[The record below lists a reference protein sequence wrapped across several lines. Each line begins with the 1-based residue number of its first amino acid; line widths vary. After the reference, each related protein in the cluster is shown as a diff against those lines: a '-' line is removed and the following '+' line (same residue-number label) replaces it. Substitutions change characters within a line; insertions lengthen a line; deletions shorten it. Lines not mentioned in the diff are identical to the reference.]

1 MEKSIQEKYEEGLIV
16 LKQFFALSDKEIKEK
31 LLSIVGDDDKY
42 SYILGNDSQTARTI
56 KNEIPCKMVISFYDR
71 IIIDVFGI
79 SYKHEYGDE
88 TTIVKFNKHFKL

>member
-42 SYILGNDSQTARTI
+42 SHILGNDSQVKRI
-56 KNEIPCKMVISFYDR
+56 IMNETPSEIIISFYDE
-71 IIIDVFGI
+71 ITIGSYGI
-79 SYKHEYGDE
+79 TYKHEYGNE